1 MTASRH
7 PERSVGSAVQVM
19 KIARYGVRDL
29 VRSRWLLA
37 YAAFFF
43 LATTLLLRFS
53 DSQTKALVSLVNV
66 VLFVVPLANIV
77 FGAMYLYSAR
87 EFVELLLA
95 QPIRRTR
102 LYLGLYLG
110 LTVPVAAA
118 AVLGIGLPLVLSG
131 ASTKVLGTGLVLAV
145 VGAAL
150 SAIFTAIGA
159 VIVYAVEDRVKG
171 LAAAIGVWTL
181 LAVVYDA
188 LVLMTAVQFAQYP
201 LERPMLVA
209 MIANPIDLSR
219 LLLTVQLDGAALL
232 GYTGAVFQQF
242 FGGAGALVAAA
253 AVVLWVALPALAGA
267 RLFNRKD
274 F

>member
-1 MTASRH
+1 MSN
-7 PERSVGSAVQVM
+7 VW

-43 LATTLLLRFS
+43 IATTTLLRFS
-53 DSQTKALVSLVNV
+53 DSPTKALVSLMNV

-118 AVLGIGLPLVLSG
+118 AMLGIGVPLFLSG
-131 ASTKVLGTGLVLAV
+131 ATARVMETGLTMAV
-145 VGAAL
+145 IGAAL
-150 SAIFTAIGA
+150 SAIFTAIAA
-159 VIVYAVEDRVKG
+159 VIAYAIEDRVKG
-171 LAAAIGVWTL
+171 LATAIGVWIL
-181 LAVVYDA
+181 LAIIYDG
-188 LVLMTAVQFAQYP
+188 LVLIAAVQFSQYP
-201 LERPMLVA
+201 LERPMLAA

-219 LLLTVQLDGAALL
+219 VLLTVQLDGAALM
-232 GYTGAVFQQF
+232 GYTGAVFQRF
-242 FGGAGALVAAA
+242 FGGMGALVAAL
-253 AVVLWVALPALAGA
+253 AVVFWVAVPALAGA